1 MTPGGPGVAFPLPP
15 HRFGG
20 QFSMAGVSR
29 RFVEYP
35 FMRDI
40 ALSPSQTD
48 SQSEA
53 EAPRLN
59 RRQAAKVRTRQKVL
73 DAARQLFAERG
84 YEPATIRDIAKGA
97 GMSTGA
103 VFANFQDKA
112 ELFEAVLAGDLAK
125 LAETMKAAAAA
136 EGSVRTRLLGA
147 LGAGYHDSL
156 EQLPLVQAVMARSWF
171 QPVAA
176 EMRTR
181 AAIKPL
187 LVLVTDILQAGV
199 REGELRQDADVR
211 LLSELIYGAF
221 LSNYRHA
228 AYDGWAMA
236 QLTERVGKQV
246 DVILAGAI
254 SRQ

>member
-1 MTPGGPGVAFPLPP
+1 M
-15 HRFGG
+15 
-20 QFSMAGVSR
+20 
-29 RFVEYP
+29 
-35 FMRDI
+35 
-40 ALSPSQTD
+40 ALSPSQTHSSPEGD
-48 SQSEA
+48 
-53 EAPRLN
+53 APRLN

-73 DAARQLFAERG
+73 EAARTLFAERG

-112 ELFEAVLAGDLAK
+112 ELFEAVLSEDLIK
-125 LAETMKAAAAA
+125 LAETLRAAAAA
-136 EGSVRTRLLGA
+136 ESTLRGRLMAA
-147 LGAGYHDSL
+147 LTAGYHGSL
-156 EQLPLVQAVMARSWF
+156 DQLPLVQAVVARSWF

-187 LVLVTDILQAGV
+187 VSVVTDTLQAGV

-211 LLSELIYGAF
+211 LLSELIYDAF
-221 LSNYRHA
+221 LSNYRRA
-228 AYDGWAMA
+228 AYDGWAMD
-236 QLTERVGKQV
+236 QLTARMGKQI

>member
-1 MTPGGPGVAFPLPP
+1 
-15 HRFGG
+15 
-20 QFSMAGVSR
+20 
-29 RFVEYP
+29 
-35 FMRDI
+35 MRDSI
-40 ALSPSQTD
+40 PASAAPNAD
-48 SQSEA
+48 VDA
-53 EAPRLN
+53 ETPRLN

-112 ELFEAVLAGDLAK
+112 ELFEAVLSADMVQ
-125 LAETMKAAAAA
+125 LAETLKAAATA
-136 EGSVRTRLLGA
+136 ETTVRARLLAA
-147 LGAGYHDSL
+147 LTAGYHGSL

-171 QPVAA
+171 QPVAS

-187 LVLVTDILQAGV
+187 ISVVTDAVQAGV
-199 REGELRQDADVR
+199 RERELNQDADVR
-211 LLSELIYGAF
+211 LLGEMIYEAW
-221 LSNYRHA
+221 LSNYRRA
-228 AYDGWAMA
+228 AYDGWTIE
-236 QLTERVGKQV
+236 QLTAQIGKQI
-246 DVILAGAI
+246 DIILAGAL

>member
-1 MTPGGPGVAFPLPP
+1 
-15 HRFGG
+15 
-20 QFSMAGVSR
+20 
-29 RFVEYP
+29 
-35 FMRDI
+35 MRDI
-40 ALSPSQTD
+40 ALSPSPSD
-48 SQSEA
+48 SQSET

-112 ELFEAVLAGDLAK
+112 ELFEAVLTADLVK

-136 EGSVRTRLLGA
+136 EGSVRTRLLAA
-147 LGAGYHDSL
+147 LGAGYHGSL
-156 EQLPLVQAVMARSWF
+156 EQLPLVQAVIARSWF

-181 AAIKPL
+181 DAIKPIL
-187 LVLVTDILQAGV
+187 SIVTDAVQAGV
-199 REGELRQDADVR
+199 REGDLRQDADVR
-211 LLSELIYGAF
+211 LLAELIYDAF
-221 LSNYRHA
+221 LANYRRA
-228 AYDGWAMA
+228 AYDGWTEA
-236 QLTERVGKQV
+236 QLGERMGKQI

>member
-1 MTPGGPGVAFPLPP
+1 
-15 HRFGG
+15 
-20 QFSMAGVSR
+20 
-29 RFVEYP
+29 
-35 FMRDI
+35 MRDI
-40 ALSPSQTD
+40 ALSPTVPE
-48 SQSEA
+48 SET
-53 EAPRLN
+53 ESETPRLN

-73 DAARQLFAERG
+73 DAARRLFAERG

-112 ELFEAVLAGDLAK
+112 ELFEAVLATDMVQ

-136 EGSVRTRLLGA
+136 ESSTRARVLAA
-147 LGAGYHDSL
+147 LGAGYHGSL
-156 EQLPLVQAVMARSWF
+156 EQLPLVQAVIARSWF

-181 AAIKPL
+181 DAIKPL
-187 LVLVTDILQAGV
+187 LAVVTDALQAGV
-199 REGELRQDADVR
+199 GEGELRQDADVR
-211 LLSELIYGAF
+211 LLGELIYDAF
-221 LSNYRHA
+221 LSNFRRA
-228 AYDGWAMA
+228 AYDGWTTA
-236 QLTERVGKQV
+236 QLSERMAKQV

>member
-1 MTPGGPGVAFPLPP
+1 
-15 HRFGG
+15 
-20 QFSMAGVSR
+20 
-29 RFVEYP
+29 
-35 FMRDI
+35 MRDI
-40 ALSPSQTD
+40 ALSPTASE
-48 SQSEA
+48 SQSET

-97 GMSTGA
+97 GLSTGA

-112 ELFEAVLAGDLAK
+112 ELFEAVLATDMVQ

-136 EGSVRTRLLGA
+136 ESSTRARVLAA
-147 LGAGYHDSL
+147 LGAGYHGSL
-156 EQLPLVQAVMARSWF
+156 EQLPLVQAVIARSWF

-181 AAIKPL
+181 AAIKPIL
-187 LVLVTDILQAGV
+187 SVVTDTLQAGV

-211 LLSELIYGAF
+211 LLSELIYDAF
-221 LSNYRHA
+221 LSNYRRA
-228 AYDGWAMA
+228 AYDGWTTA
-236 QLTERVGKQV
+236 QLSERIGKQV
-246 DVILAGAI
+246 DVILAGAL

>member
-1 MTPGGPGVAFPLPP
+1 
-15 HRFGG
+15 
-20 QFSMAGVSR
+20 
-29 RFVEYP
+29 
-35 FMRDI
+35 MRDI
-40 ALSPSQTD
+40 ALTSSQTAD
-48 SQSEA
+48 SDA

-73 DAARQLFAERG
+73 EAARALFAERG

-112 ELFEAVLAGDLAK
+112 ELFEAVLTEDLAG
-125 LAETMKAAAAA
+125 LAETIKAAAAA
-136 EGSVRTRLLGA
+136 ESTLRGRILAA
-147 LGAGYHDSL
+147 LSAGYHGSL
-156 EQLPLVQAVMARSWF
+156 EQLPLVQAVVARSWF

-181 AAIKPL
+181 TAIKPL
-187 LVLVTDILQAGV
+187 VMVVSDALQTGV

-211 LLSELIYGAF
+211 LLSELIYDAF
-221 LSNYRHA
+221 LSNYRRA
-228 AYDGWAMA
+228 AYDGWTLQ
-236 QLTERVGKQV
+236 QLTTQIGKQV
-246 DVILAGAI
+246 DVILAGQI